1 MTLGDID
8 ICICVHNN
16 FADSAFCLALKK
28 IRFLF
33 ICALLLVSEVFTF
46 AKEAVF
52 SLSPKG
58 DSVAV
63 CSGLALEAVSLLM
76 NNPEWDGVRN
86 SKDGVNSFDA
96 KFMHKYDRALD
107 VSGDVLFGA
116 LAAGQLVLT
125 FTAERQEW
133 FPVLVMAAETVL
145 ITDGTKRILKK
156 SASRMRPYT
165 YFEDPPSDSDAAASW
180 PSGHSMN
187 GFAIASFSSYVFSQ
201 YYPDSPWKWAVTGGA
216 FGIAA
221 VTAASRVFAGCHFV
235 SDTLSGA
242 AFGSAIG
249 FLVPFLHTNRFL
261 GARSKTGETVQL
273 ALIPSGIML
282 SVHF

>member
-16 FADSAFCLALKK
+16 FADSVFCLILKK

-33 ICALLLVSEVFTF
+33 ICALFSVSGIFAF

-52 SLSPKG
+52 SLSPVG
-58 DSVAV
+58 DAAAV
-63 CSGLALEAVSLLM
+63 CSGLALETVSLFM
-76 NNPEWDGVRN
+76 NNPEWDGVMN
-86 SKDGVNSFDA
+86 SKGDVNSFDSS
-96 KFMHKYDRALD
+96 FMYKYNKALD
-107 VSGDVLFGA
+107 VSGDVLFGT
-116 LAAGQLVLT
+116 LAAGQLALT

-156 SASRMRPYT
+156 SVARMRPYT

-187 GFAIASFSSYVFSQ
+187 GFALASFSSYVFSQ
-201 YYPDSPWKWAVTGGA
+201 YYPDSPWRWAVTGGA

-221 VTAASRVFAGCHFV
+221 ATAVSRVFAGCHFI
-235 SDTLSGA
+235 SDTLGGA
-242 AFGSAIG
+242 ALGSAIG